1 MAMAGGFGDHTDVLE
16 VVSSGWRK
24 PLSAGAAPPLSE
36 PPDTTLPLGLN

>member
-1 MAMAGGFGDHTDVLE
+1 MAGGFGDHTAVLE

-24 PLSAGAAPPLSE
+24 PLGAGAALLLPQ